1 VVRGRSRRASAGLL
15 EDRRRGASGGGAGW
29 EIELAPDSV
38 CENGDGGGQL
48 TIRSHL

>member
-1 VVRGRSRRASAGLL
+1 VRGRSRRASAGLL
-15 EDRRRGASGGGAGW
+15 EDRRHGASGGGAGW

-48 TIRSHL
+48 IIRSHL